1 MGSFNDADGM
11 KDTLAKRGR
20 KAVPMTDVEKSAMLG
35 SRIKAAGRK
44 SSRYANLGSPEAQL
58 RKQGYNVVDM
68 TAEEKSQYEP
78 DMYSKRAKALRSGAI
93 KLLPGT
99 TSLGGSTLN
108 L

>member
-1 MGSFNDADGM
+1 MGGFGDADGM

-20 KAVPMTDVEKSAMLG
+20 KAVPMTDVEKKLQLG
-35 SRIKAAGRK
+35 SRIRDAGRK
-44 SSRYANLGSPEAQL
+44 NSRYANLGGPEAQL
-58 RKQGYNVVDM
+58 KKQGYNVVDM

-78 DMYSKRAKALRSGAI
+78 DMYSKRSKALKSGAI

-99 TSLGGSTLN
+99 TSLGGSTSN